1 MDHARLAL
9 MQVDA
14 AIEAARKAAQ
24 PAKERFALGFLTGE
38 EMRWL
43 PEAMHILRGE
53 LPNADVS
60 VTSDYSPNLAD
71 AVARGKLDVAFLRAE
86 PDFDLVYRTV
96 RQEPLV
102 VLMPSDHPLASRRAV
117 RPRDLTGE
125 PFIAMGGKAKML
137 RGVVDEYL
145 ARSGVQLTP
154 TQFVDNPAMVMS
166 LVASTRGVTLI
177 PAYVQELLPSTVI
190 SRPLAGDIPTIA
202 LTLGYRK
209 SNTSQILKFFLSHL
223 DELIARVPHHSR

>member
-14 AIEAARKAAQ
+14 AIEAAQKAAQ
-24 PAKERFALGFLTGE
+24 PAKQRCALGFLTGE

-43 PEAMHILRGE
+43 PEAMLILRGE

-71 AVARGKLDVAFLRAE
+71 AVAHGKLGVAFLRAE
-86 PDFDLVYRTV
+86 PDFDLVFRTV

-102 VLMPSDHPLASRRAV
+102 VLMPSEHPLASRRGV
-117 RPRDLTGE
+117 RPQDLIGE
-125 PFIAMGGKAKML
+125 PFIAMVGKAKML

-145 ARSGVQLTP
+145 TRSGVQLIP
-154 TQFVDNPAMVMS
+154 TQFADNPAMVMS
-166 LVASTRGVTLI
+166 LVASTRSVG
-177 PAYVQELLPSTVI
+177 
-190 SRPLAGDIPTIA
+190 
-202 LTLGYRK
+202 
-209 SNTSQILKFFLSHL
+209 
-223 DELIARVPHHSR
+223 

>member
-1 MDHARLAL
+1 
-9 MQVDA
+9 
-14 AIEAARKAAQ
+14 
-24 PAKERFALGFLTGE
+24 
-38 EMRWL
+38 
-43 PEAMHILRGE
+43 MHILRGE

-71 AVARGKLDVAFLRAE
+71 AVARGKLDVAFVRAE

-117 RPRDLTGE
+117 RPQDLIGE

-166 LVASTRGVTLI
+166 LVASTRSVTLI
-177 PAYVQELLPSTVI
+177 PAYVQDLLTSTVI

-202 LTLGYRK
+202 LTLGYRR

-223 DELIARVPHHSR
+223 DELIARVRHHS